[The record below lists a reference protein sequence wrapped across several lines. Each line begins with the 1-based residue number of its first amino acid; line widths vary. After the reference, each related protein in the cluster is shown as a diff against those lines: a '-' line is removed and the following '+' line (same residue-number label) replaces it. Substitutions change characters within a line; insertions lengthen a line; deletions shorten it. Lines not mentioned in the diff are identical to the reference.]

1 MITYRDYQEFA
12 INSIFQYFEEGG
24 QGHPIVAMPTG
35 TGKSVVIGGFVKEAL
50 RRFPGSR
57 IIKLTHV
64 KELIEQNFEKLLALW
79 PTAPAGICSA
89 GLNRKDVSYP
99 ITFAG
104 IATVVK
110 LAKEFGHIDLL
121 LIDECHLVSPN
132 ANTMYR
138 TFIDALLEI
147 NPYLKVIGFTATKYR
162 LGQGMLVEEGGIFTD
177 VCCDM
182 TTMEG
187 FNWFVSEGYLCPLIP
202 KRTAMALE
210 TDDVR
215 VQGGEFVLKQLQEC
229 VDKAEITYTALQEAQ
244 SLAYDRKHWLIF
256 ASGIEHTEHIAGMLD
271 SLNIS
276 ATFIHSKIPK
286 AQRDARIHAF
296 RNGEVQAMVNNGI
309 LTTGFDYPDID
320 LIIMLRP
327 TQSPGLWVQ
336 MLGRGTRPSYA
347 DGFDLSTTEGRLAAI
362 QNSEKQN
369 CLVLDFARNTKR
381 LGPINDPVL
390 PRRKGKGGGSAPVRI
405 CEECGTYCHASLRV
419 CPHCGVEFP
428 MSVKFGV
435 HAGEEELI
443 AKDEPQVEEFK
454 VDKVV
459 YSEHR
464 KQDKPPT
471 IKVSYYCGLRMF
483 NEWICLEHEGYPRKK
498 SRDWWRERAQD
509 DFPPE
514 TTAEALGLIKDLK
527 TPISIRVWINK
538 KYPEILSYAY

>member
-12 INSIFQYFEEGG
+12 IASIFEYFEEGG

-50 RRFPGSR
+50 SRFPGSR

-89 GLNRKDVSYP
+89 GLNRKDTQYP

-110 LAKEFGHIDLL
+110 IAERFGRIDLL

-138 TFIDALLEI
+138 AFINALLEI

-210 TDDVR
+210 TDGVK

-229 VDKAEITYTALQEAQ
+229 VDKAEITYAALQEAQ

-256 ASGIEHTEHIAGMLD
+256 ASGIEHTEHIASMLD
-271 SLNIS
+271 SLNIP

-286 AQRDARIHAF
+286 AQRDARINAF

-362 QNSEKQN
+362 QNSEKKN

-419 CPHCGVEFP
+419 CPHCGIEFP

-443 AKDEPQVEEFK
+443 AKDEPQVETFK
-454 VDKVV
+454 VDRVV
-459 YSEHR
+459 YSEHQ

-471 IKVSYYCGLRMF
+471 IKVSYYCGLRIF
-483 NEWICLEHEGYPRKK
+483 NEWVCLEHEGYPRKK
-498 SRDWWRERAQD
+498 SRDWWRDRAQD

-514 TTAEALGLIKDLK
+514 TTSEALGLIKDLR
-527 TPISIRVWINK
+527 TPTFIRVWINK
-538 KYPEILSYAY
+538 KYPEILSYEY